1 MKECVKIK
9 CEKAFHPRWRSVKNS
24 LEQNPKRH
32 WQAVDGAEPE
42 AATAAAV
49 SSEAAVVAAGEP
61 AVVSAH
67 VTFNSFQDLLHKG
80 LPVRFD
86 MIW

>member
-1 MKECVKIK
+1 M
-9 CEKAFHPRWRSVKNS
+9 
-24 LEQNPKRH
+24 
-32 WQAVDGAEPE
+32 
-42 AATAAAV
+42 

-86 MIW
+86 MI